1 MNKQSLYMKNY
12 TISLIALLSAV
23 LTLASA
29 KAQQEPG
36 KNLQVVPAMAE
47 GLSVHNLFQS
57 NMVLQREKPIT
68 IWGWALAGEEVSV
81 SFAGKTQTT
90 KAGADRSW
98 KVIFPAMPATASTAE
113 PLQMTI
119 KGKAATLTLD
129 NILMGDV
136 WVMGGQS
143 NMQEPIRNLENG
155 HMEIASANYPK
166 IRLLT
171 VPNLVDNQEKKNFPR
186 RQKDKQPDGDWDICS
201 PQTVPDFSGIGYIF
215 ARRIHM
221 ASQVPIGVID
231 ASFWGTPVEGWMP
244 LSVVKSI
251 DSDTVRALVA
261 DWDKQVAAW
270 DPKKQLENQIKQ
282 HEQKMAELKKQGKPS
297 NEPPPSKPVGAPID
311 NQNYPGNCY
320 ASMIFPIAG
329 LAVKGAVWHQGYN
342 NARPDAETFYYQVF
356 PKMIASWR
364 AAFNDANMP
373 FGIISLCTDTPPQTL
388 DNYLECMMD
397 FGIYVRE
404 AHYKTFLDFYKAGE
418 KNIGYADSY
427 DHRRAWWH
435 PEMKIP
441 AGERIARWAMATQYG
456 VSSVSWKPPMTT
468 TMESKDNT
476 LILNFDSDMA
486 SVNNEAIVGFS
497 IAGKDGK
504 FQPAKA
510 EYLVT
515 GKDSNGQPQHNSKAL
530 VLSHPL
536 VPNPIHFRF
545 AWGRNP
551 MGNLRQGVYQSGDVP
566 LAAQRSDNWT
576 VADMYENYTGKKSA
590 VPGLVNG
597 GEVEALKKAL
607 KAADLERRIF
617 EAQALLDSQKK

>member
-1 MNKQSLYMKNY
+1 MKNY

-23 LTLASA
+23 LTLSSA
-29 KAQQEPG
+29 TAQQEPAN
-36 KNLQVVPAMAE
+36 NLTVVPAIAE

-68 IWGWALAGEEVSV
+68 IWGWALAGEEVTV
-81 SFAGKTQTT
+81 SFAGKTQTA

-98 KVIFPAMPATASTAE
+98 KVIFPAMPASVE
-113 PLQMTI
+113 PMQMTI

-129 NILMGDV
+129 NILVGDV

-143 NMQEPIRNLENG
+143 NMQEPLMNLENG
-155 HMEIASANYPK
+155 HMEIASANFPK

-171 VPNLVDNQEKKNFPR
+171 VPSLVDNQEKKNFPR
-186 RQKDKQPDGDWDICS
+186 RQKEKQPDGDWDICS
-201 PQTVPDFSGIGYIF
+201 PQTVPEFSGIGYIF

-221 ASQVPIGVID
+221 TSQIPIGVID
-231 ASFWGTPVEGWMP
+231 ASFWGTPVEGWLP
-244 LSVVKSI
+244 LTVVRSM
-251 DSDTVRALVA
+251 DSDVVRALMA
-261 DWDKQVAAW
+261 DWDSQVAAW
-270 DPKKQLENQIKQ
+270 DPKKELENQIKQ
-282 HEQKMAELKKQGKPS
+282 HAQKMEELKKQGQPS
-297 NEPPPSKPVGAPID
+297 TEPPPSKPAGAPVD

-320 ASMIFPIAG
+320 ASMISPIAG

-356 PKMIASWR
+356 PRMIASWR

-388 DNYLECMMD
+388 DNYLECTMD

-404 AHYKTFLDFYKAGE
+404 AHYKTFLDFYKAGD
-418 KNIGYADSY
+418 KNIGYASSY

-441 AGERIARWAMATQYG
+441 AAERIARWAMTTQYG
-456 VSSVSWKPPMTT
+456 ATSVSWKPPMVTKV
-468 TMESKDNT
+468 EPKDNA
-476 LILNFDSDMA
+476 LLLSFDSDVA
-486 SVNNEAIVGFS
+486 SVNNEEIAGFS

-510 EYLVT
+510 EYQVI
-515 GKDSNGQPQHNSKAL
+515 GKDKNGQPQITWKAL

-536 VPNPIHFRF
+536 VPNPIHYRF

-551 MGNLRQGVYQSGDVP
+551 MGNLRMVYIKDIP
-566 LAAQRSDNWT
+566 FATQRSDTWT

-590 VPGLVNG
+590 VSGQVHG

-607 KAADLERRIF
+607 KAADLERRLF
-617 EAQALLDSQKK
+617 EARALLDAQKEPK

>member
-1 MNKQSLYMKNY
+1 MKEI
-12 TISLIALLSAV
+12 TVSLITVLFAV
-23 LTLASA
+23 LTLSPAM
-29 KAQQEPG
+29 AQQEPG
-36 KNLQVVPAMAE
+36 KDLTAVPATAE
-47 GLSVHNLFQS
+47 GLSLHNLFQS

-68 IWGWALAGEEVSV
+68 IWGWALANEDVTV
-81 SFAGKTQTT
+81 SFGGQTQTA

-98 KVIFPAMPATASTAE
+98 KVILPAMPATAE

-119 KGKAATLTLD
+119 KGKNATITFD

-136 WVMGGQS
+136 WLMGGQS
-143 NMQEPIRNLENG
+143 NMQEPLRNLEG
-155 HMEIASANYPK
+155 GDVEIASANFPK

-171 VPNLVDNQEKKNFPR
+171 VPAIIDNKEKKNFPR

-201 PQTVPDFSGIGYIF
+201 PQTVPEFSGIGYIF

-221 ASQVPIGVID
+221 ASQIPIGVID
-231 ASFWGTPVEGWMP
+231 ASYWGTPVESWTP
-244 LSVVKSI
+244 LSVVKSM
-251 DSDTVRALVA
+251 DSDVVRVLIS
-261 DWDKQVAAW
+261 DWDKKVAAW
-270 DPKKQLENQIKQ
+270 DPKKELENQIKQ
-282 HEQKMAELKKQGKPS
+282 HQQRMEDLKKQGKTS
-297 NEPPPSKPVGAPID
+297 NEPPPSKPAGATID

-320 ASMIFPIAG
+320 ASMISPIAG

-342 NARPDAETFYYQVF
+342 NARPDAETFYYHVF

-364 AAFNDANMP
+364 AAFNDVNMP
-373 FGIISLCTDTPPQTL
+373 FGIISLCTDTTPQTL

-404 AHYKTFLDFYKAGE
+404 AHYKTFLDYYKAGD
-418 KNIGYADSY
+418 KNIGYSSSY

-441 AGERIARWAMATQYG
+441 AAERIARWAMVTQYG
-456 VSSVSWKPPMTT
+456 VNSVNWKPPMTT

-476 LILNFDSDMA
+476 LILNFDSDVA
-486 SVNNEAIVGFS
+486 SVNSEAIAGFS

-515 GKDSNGQPQHNSKAL
+515 GKDNNGKPQQNWKAL

-536 VPNPIHFRF
+536 VPNPIHYRF

-551 MGNLRQGVYQSGDVP
+551 MGNLRMVYIKDIP
-566 LAAQRSDNWT
+566 LGTQRSDNWT

-597 GEVEALKKAL
+597 GEVEELRKAL

-617 EAQALLDSQKK
+617 EARALLEAQKK

>member
-1 MNKQSLYMKNY
+1 MKNY
-12 TISLIALLSAV
+12 TISLIVLLSAV
-23 LTLASA
+23 LALSSA
-29 KAQQEPG
+29 TAQQEPG
-36 KNLQVVPAMAE
+36 KDITAVPAIAE
-47 GLSVHNLFQS
+47 GLSLHNLFQS

-68 IWGWALAGEEVSV
+68 IWGWAVAGEDVTV

-98 KVIFPAMPATASTAE
+98 KVIFPAMPATAE

-119 KGKAATLTLD
+119 KGKAATLTLG
-129 NILMGDV
+129 NILVGDV

-143 NMQEPIRNLENG
+143 NMQEPLRNLEG
-155 HMEIASANYPK
+155 GDVEIASANFPK

-171 VPNLVDNQEKKNFPR
+171 VPSIIDNQEKKNIPR
-186 RQKDKQPDGDWDICS
+186 RQKDKQLDGDWDICS
-201 PQTVPDFSGIGYIF
+201 PQTVPEFSGIGYAF

-221 ASQVPIGVID
+221 GSQIPIGVID
-231 ASFWGTPVEGWMP
+231 ASYWGTPVESWTP
-244 LSVVKSI
+244 LSVVKSM
-251 DSDTVRALVA
+251 DSDVVRAVIS

-270 DPKKQLENQIKQ
+270 DPKKELENQIKL
-282 HEQKMAELKKQGKPS
+282 HEQKMEELKEQGNTPT
-297 NEPPPSKPVGAPID
+297 EPPPSKPVGAPID

-320 ASMIFPIAG
+320 ASMIAPIAG

-342 NARPDAETFYYQVF
+342 NARPDAETFYYEVF

-373 FGIISLCTDTPPQTL
+373 FGIISLCTDSPPQTL

-397 FGIYVRE
+397 YGIYVRE
-404 AHYKTFLDFYKAGE
+404 AHYKTFLELYKAGD
-418 KNIGYADSY
+418 KNIGYASSY

-435 PEMKIP
+435 PELKIP
-441 AGERIARWAMATQYG
+441 AAERIARWAMATQYG
-456 VSSVSWKPPMTT
+456 FNSVNWKPPMMTK
-468 TMESKDNT
+468 MESKDDT

-486 SVNNEAIVGFS
+486 SVNSEAIAGFS

-504 FQPAKA
+504 FQPARA
-510 EYLVT
+510 EYLVI
-515 GKDSNGQPQHNSKAL
+515 GKDKSGQPQITWKAL

-536 VPNPIHFRF
+536 VPNPIHYRF

-551 MGNLRQGVYQSGDVP
+551 MGNLRMVFIKDLP
-566 LAAQRSDNWT
+566 FATQRSDNWT

-590 VPGLVNG
+590 VPGQVHG
-597 GEVEALKKAL
+597 GEAEELKQEL
-607 KAADLERRIF
+607 KAADLERRIYEAKALL
-617 EAQALLDSQKK
+617 EAQKQ

>member
-1 MNKQSLYMKNY
+1 MKNY
-12 TISLIALLSAV
+12 KISLIASLSAL
-23 LTLASA
+23 LTLSSA
-29 KAQQEPG
+29 TAQQEPA
-36 KNLQVVPAMAE
+36 NHLTVLPAIAE

-68 IWGWALAGEEVSV
+68 IWGWALAGEDVTV
-81 SFAGKTQTT
+81 SFAGQTQTT
-90 KAGADRSW
+90 MAGTDRSW
-98 KVIFPAMPATASTAE
+98 KVIFPAMPASGE
-113 PLQMTI
+113 PMQMKI

-129 NILMGDV
+129 NILVGDV

-143 NMQEPIRNLENG
+143 NMQEPLMNLEG
-155 HMEIASANYPK
+155 GDVEIASANFPK

-171 VPNLVDNQEKKNFPR
+171 VPSLVDNQEKKNFPR
-186 RQKDKQPDGDWDICS
+186 RQKDKQPDGEWDICS
-201 PQTVPDFSGIGYIF
+201 PQSVPEFSGIGYVF

-221 ASQVPIGVID
+221 ASQIPIGVID
-231 ASFWGTPVEGWMP
+231 ASFWGTPVEGWLP
-244 LSVVKSI
+244 LSVVRSM
-251 DSDTVRALVA
+251 DGEVVRALVS
-261 DWDKQVAAW
+261 DWDRQVAAW
-270 DPKKQLENQIKQ
+270 DSKKELENQIKQ
-282 HEQKMAELKKQGKPS
+282 HEQNMEELKKQGQAS
-297 NEPPPSKPVGAPID
+297 NEPPPSKPAGAPID

-320 ASMIFPIAG
+320 ASMIAPIAG

-342 NARPDAETFYYQVF
+342 NARPDAETFYHQVF

-364 AAFNDANMP
+364 AAFHDANMP
-373 FGIISLCTDTPPQTL
+373 FGIISLCTDTAPQTL

-404 AHYKTFLDFYKAGE
+404 AHYKTFLDFYKAGD
-418 KNIGYADSY
+418 KNIGYASSY

-435 PEMKIP
+435 PELKIP
-441 AGERIARWAMATQYG
+441 AAERIARWAMATQYG
-456 VSSVSWKPPMTT
+456 FNVNWKPPMITKV
-468 TMESKDNT
+468 EPKDNT
-476 LILNFDSDMA
+476 LILSFDSDMA
-486 SVNNEAIVGFS
+486 SVNSEAIVGFS

-515 GKDSNGQPQHNSKAL
+515 GKDENGQPQITWKAL

-536 VPNPIHFRF
+536 VPNPIHYRF

-551 MGNLRQGVYQSGDVP
+551 MGNLRMVHIKDIP
-566 LAAQRSDNWT
+566 FATQRSDNWT

-590 VPGLVNG
+590 VPGQVHG
-597 GEVEALKKAL
+597 GETEELKKAL

-617 EAQALLDSQKK
+617 EAQALLDAQKK

>member
-1 MNKQSLYMKNY
+1 MKKF
-12 TISLIALLSAV
+12 TISLIASLSAL
-23 LTLASA
+23 LTLSSA
-29 KAQQEPG
+29 TAQQDPA
-36 KNLQVVPAMAE
+36 NHLTVVPAVAE

-68 IWGWALAGEEVSV
+68 IWGWALENEEVTV
-81 SFAGKTQTT
+81 SFGGQTRTT

-98 KVIFPAMPATASTAE
+98 KVIFPAMPASGE
-113 PLQMTI
+113 PMQMTI

-129 NILMGDV
+129 NILVGDV

-143 NMQEPIRNLENG
+143 NMQEPLMNLEG
-155 HMEIASANYPK
+155 GDVEIASANFPK

-171 VPNLVDNQEKKNFPR
+171 VPSLVDNQEKKNFPR

-221 ASQVPIGVID
+221 ASQIPIGVID

-244 LSVVKSI
+244 LSVVKLI

-261 DWDKQVAAW
+261 DWDRQVAAW
-270 DPKKQLENQIKQ
+270 DPKQELENQIKL
-282 HEQKMAELKKQGKPS
+282 HEQKMAELKKQGNPS

-320 ASMIFPIAG
+320 ASMIAPIAG

-342 NARPDAETFYYQVF
+342 NARPDAETFYHQVF

-364 AAFNDANMP
+364 AAFHDANMP
-373 FGIISLCTDTPPQTL
+373 FGIISLCTDTAPQTF

-404 AHYKTFLDFYKAGE
+404 AHYKTFLDFYKVGD
-418 KNIGYADSY
+418 KNIGYASSY

-435 PEMKIP
+435 PELKIP
-441 AGERIARWAMATQYG
+441 SAERIARWAMATQYG
-456 VSSVSWKPPMTT
+456 FNVNWKPPMVTKV
-468 TMESKDNT
+468 EPKDNT
-476 LILNFDSDMA
+476 LILSFDSDMA
-486 SVNNEAIVGFS
+486 SVNSEAIAGFS

-515 GKDSNGQPQHNSKAL
+515 GKDNNGQPQHNWKAL

-536 VPNPIHFRF
+536 VPNPIHYRF

-551 MGNLRQGVYQSGDVP
+551 MGNLRMVFIKDIP
-566 LAAQRSDNWT
+566 FATQRSDTWT

-590 VPGLVNG
+590 VPGQVHG
-597 GEVEALKKAL
+597 GEVEELKKAL
-607 KAADLERRIF
+607 KKADLERRIF
-617 EAQALLDSQKK
+617 EARALLEARK

>member
-1 MNKQSLYMKNY
+1 MKNF
-12 TISLIALLSAV
+12 TISLIVLLSAV
-23 LTLASA
+23 LALSSA
-29 KAQQEPG
+29 TAQQEPG
-36 KNLQVVPAMAE
+36 KDITAVPAIAE
-47 GLSVHNLFQS
+47 GLSLHNLFQS

-68 IWGWALAGEEVSV
+68 IWGWAVAGEDVTV

-98 KVIFPAMPATASTAE
+98 KVIFPAMPATAE

-119 KGKAATLTLD
+119 KGEAATLTLG
-129 NILMGDV
+129 NILVGDV

-143 NMQEPIRNLENG
+143 NMQEPLRNLEG
-155 HMEIASANYPK
+155 GDVEIASANFPK

-171 VPNLVDNQEKKNFPR
+171 VPSIIDNQEKKNFPR
-186 RQKDKQPDGDWDICS
+186 RQKDKQRDGDWDICS
-201 PQTVPDFSGIGYIF
+201 PQTVPEFSGIGYAF

-221 ASQVPIGVID
+221 ASQIPIGVID
-231 ASFWGTPVEGWMP
+231 ASYWGTPVESWTP
-244 LSVVKSI
+244 LSVVKSM
-251 DSDTVRALVA
+251 DSDVVRAVIS

-270 DPKKQLENQIKQ
+270 DPKKELENQIKLN
-282 HEQKMAELKKQGKPS
+282 EQKMEELKEQGNTPT
-297 NEPPPSKPVGAPID
+297 EPPPSKPVGAPID

-320 ASMIFPIAG
+320 ASMIAPIAG

-342 NARPDAETFYYQVF
+342 NARPDAETFYYEVF

-373 FGIISLCTDTPPQTL
+373 FGIISLCTDSPPQTL

-397 FGIYVRE
+397 YGIYVRE
-404 AHYKTFLDFYKAGE
+404 AHYKTFLELYKAGD
-418 KNIGYADSY
+418 KNIGYASSY

-435 PEMKIP
+435 PELKIP
-441 AGERIARWAMATQYG
+441 AAERIARWAMATQYG
-456 VSSVSWKPPMTT
+456 FNSVNWKPPMMTK
-468 TMESKDNT
+468 MESKDDT

-486 SVNNEAIVGFS
+486 SVNSEVIAGFS

-504 FQPAKA
+504 FQPARA
-510 EYLVT
+510 EYLVI
-515 GKDSNGQPQHNSKAL
+515 GKDKSGQPQITWKAL

-536 VPNPIHFRF
+536 VPNPIHYRF

-551 MGNLRQGVYQSGDVP
+551 MGNLRMVFIKDLP
-566 LAAQRSDNWT
+566 FATQRSDNWT

-590 VPGLVNG
+590 VPGQVHG
-597 GEVEALKKAL
+597 GEAEELKQEL
-607 KAADLERRIF
+607 KAADLERRIYEAKALL
-617 EAQALLDSQKK
+617 EAQKQ

>member
-1 MNKQSLYMKNY
+1 MKNY

-23 LTLASA
+23 LTLSSA
-29 KAQQEPG
+29 TAQQEPG
-36 KNLQVVPAMAE
+36 NNLTVIPVIAE
-47 GLSVHNLFQS
+47 GLSLHNLFQS

-68 IWGWALAGEEVSV
+68 IWGWALAGEEVTV
-81 SFAGKTQTT
+81 SFGCQTQTT

-98 KVIFPAMPATASTAE
+98 KVIFPAMPATAE

-119 KGKAATLTLD
+119 KGKVATLTLD

-143 NMQEPIRNLENG
+143 NMQEPIRNLDG
-155 HMEIASANYPK
+155 GPAEIVSANYPK

-171 VPNLVDNQEKKNFPR
+171 VPSIVDNQEKKNFPR

-201 PQTVPDFSGIGYIF
+201 PQTVPEFSGIGYIF

-221 ASQVPIGVID
+221 TSQIPIGVID
-231 ASFWGTPVEGWMP
+231 ASYWGTPVEAWMP
-244 LSVVKSI
+244 LSVVKSM
-251 DSDTVRALVA
+251 DSDIVRSLIS
-261 DWDKQVAAW
+261 DWDKKVAAW
-270 DPKKQLENQIKQ
+270 DPKKELENQIKKY
-282 HEQKMAELKKQGKPS
+282 EQRMVEKPS

-320 ASMIFPIAG
+320 ASMISPIAG

-342 NARPDAETFYYQVF
+342 NSRPDAETFYYQVF

-364 AAFNDANMP
+364 AAFNDATMP
-373 FGIISLCTDTPPQTL
+373 FGIISLCTDGAAQTS
-388 DNYLECMMD
+388 DNYLESMMD

-404 AHYKTFLDFYKAGE
+404 AHYKTFLDFYKAGD
-418 KNIGYADSY
+418 KNIGYASSY
-427 DHRRAWWH
+427 DHRAAWWH
-435 PEMKIP
+435 PELKIP
-441 AGERIARWAMATQYG
+441 AAERIARWAMVTQYG
-456 VSSVSWKPPMTT
+456 VNSVSWKPPMVTKV
-468 TMESKDNT
+468 EPKDNT
-476 LILNFDSDMA
+476 LILSFDSDMA
-486 SVNNEAIVGFS
+486 SVNNEAMAGFS

-515 GKDSNGQPQHNSKAL
+515 GKDKNGQPQITWKAL

-536 VPNPIHFRF
+536 VPNPIHYRF

-551 MGNLRQGVYQSGDVP
+551 KANARMVYIKDIP
-566 LAAQRSDNWT
+566 LGTQRSDTWT

-590 VPGLVNG
+590 VPGVVNG

-617 EAQALLDSQKK
+617 EAQAFLDSQK

>member
-1 MNKQSLYMKNY
+1 MKKQRLYIKNY
-12 TISLIALLSAV
+12 TITLMALLSAV
-23 LTLASA
+23 LTLSSA

-36 KNLQVVPAMAE
+36 KNLPVIPASAE

-81 SFAGKTQTT
+81 SFGGKTQTT

-98 KVIFPAMPATASTAE
+98 KVIFPAMPATAE

-129 NILMGDV
+129 KILMGDV

-143 NMQEPIRNLENG
+143 NMQDPIRNLDG
-155 HMEIASANYPK
+155 GPAEIVSANYSK

-221 ASQVPIGVID
+221 ASQIPIGVID

-244 LSVVKSI
+244 LSVVKSM
-251 DSDTVRALVA
+251 DSDIVRALMA

-270 DPKKQLENQIKQ
+270 DPKKELENQIKL
-282 HEQKMAELKKQGKPS
+282 HEKKIEELKKQGKPS

-320 ASMIFPIAG
+320 ASMISPIAG

-342 NARPDAETFYYQVF
+342 NSRPDAETFYYQVF

-364 AAFNDANMP
+364 AAFNDATMP
-373 FGIISLCTDTPPQTL
+373 FGIISLCTDGAAQTS
-388 DNYLECMMD
+388 DNYLESMMD

-404 AHYKTFLDFYKAGE
+404 AHYKTFLDFYKAGD
-418 KNIGYADSY
+418 KNIGYASSY

-441 AGERIARWAMATQYG
+441 AAERIARWAMVTQYG
-456 VSSVSWKPPMTT
+456 VNSVSWKPPMVTKV
-468 TMESKDNT
+468 EPKDNT
-476 LILNFDSDMA
+476 LILKFDSDMA
-486 SVNNEAIVGFS
+486 SVNNEAMAGFS

-504 FQPAKA
+504 FQPAKV
-510 EYLVT
+510 EYLVI
-515 GKDSNGQPQHNSKAL
+515 GKDNNGQPKITWKAL

-536 VPNPIHFRF
+536 VPNPIHYRF

-551 MGNLRQGVYQSGDVP
+551 KANARMVYIKDIP
-566 LAAQRSDNWT
+566 LGTQRSDTWT
-576 VADMYENYTGKKSA
+576 VADMYENYMGKKSA
-590 VPGLVNG
+590 VPGVVNG

-617 EAQALLDSQKK
+617 EAQAFLDAQK

>member
-1 MNKQSLYMKNY
+1 MNNY
-12 TISLIALLSAV
+12 TIALIALLSTV
-23 LTLASA
+23 LTFSEAT
-29 KAQQEPG
+29 AQQETG
-36 KNLQVVPAMAE
+36 KGIPAGPAIAE
-47 GLSVHNLFQS
+47 GLSLHNLFQS

-68 IWGWALAGEEVSV
+68 IWGWAEPGEEVTV
-81 SFAGKTQTT
+81 SFGGQTQIAE
-90 KAGADRSW
+90 AGADRSW
-98 KVIFPAMPATASTAE
+98 KVIFPAMPATAATAQ

-119 KGKAATLTLD
+119 KSKAATLTLD

-143 NMQEPIRNLENG
+143 NMQEPLRNLDG
-155 HMEIASANYPK
+155 GPAEIVSANYPK

-171 VPNLVDNQEKKNFPR
+171 VPSIVDNQEKKNFPR

-244 LSVVKSI
+244 LSVVKSM
-251 DSDTVRALVA
+251 DSDVVRALVA
-261 DWDKQVAAW
+261 DWDKKVAAW
-270 DPKKQLENQIKQ
+270 DPKKELENQIKQ
-282 HEQKMAELKKQGKPS
+282 HEQKMEELKKQGNPS

-320 ASMIFPIAG
+320 ASMISPIAG

-364 AAFNDANMP
+364 AAFNDAAMP
-373 FGIISLCTDTPPQTL
+373 FGIISLCTDNPPQNL

-404 AHYKTFLDFYKAGE
+404 AQYKTFLDFYKAGD
-418 KNIGYADSY
+418 KNIGYASSY
-427 DHRRAWWH
+427 DHRAAWWH
-435 PEMKIP
+435 PELKIP
-441 AGERIARWAMATQYG
+441 SAERIARWAMVTQYG
-456 VSSVSWKPPMTT
+456 VSSVSWKPPVVTKV
-468 TMESKDNT
+468 EPKDNT
-476 LILNFDSDMA
+476 LILSFDSDMA
-486 SVNNEAIVGFS
+486 SVNNEAMAGFS

-504 FQPAKA
+504 FQPARA

-515 GKDSNGQPQHNSKAL
+515 GKDKNGQPQITWKAL

-536 VPNPIHFRF
+536 VPNPIHYRF

-551 MGNLRQGVYQSGDVP
+551 KANARMVFIKDIP
-566 LAAQRSDNWT
+566 LATQRSDTWT

-597 GEVEALKKAL
+597 GEVEELKKAL

-617 EAQALLDSQKK
+617 EARALLEAQNK

>member
-1 MNKQSLYMKNY
+1 MKNY
-12 TISLIALLSAV
+12 TISLLALLSAV
-23 LTLASA
+23 LTLSSA

-36 KNLQVVPAMAE
+36 NNLTVIPVIAE
-47 GLSVHNLFQS
+47 GLSLHNLFQS

-81 SFAGKTQTT
+81 SFAGQTQTT
-90 KAGADRSW
+90 KAGSDRSW
-98 KVIFPAMPATASTAE
+98 KVIFPAMPATAETAE

-119 KGKAATLTLD
+119 KGRVATLTLD

-143 NMQEPIRNLENG
+143 NMQEPIRNLDG
-155 HMEIASANYPK
+155 GPAEIVSANYPK

-171 VPNLVDNQEKKNFPR
+171 VPSIVDNQEKKNFPR

-244 LSVVKSI
+244 LSVVKSM
-251 DSDTVRALVA
+251 DSDVVRALVA
-261 DWDKQVAAW
+261 DWDKKVAAW
-270 DPKKQLENQIKQ
+270 DPKKELENQIKKY
-282 HEQKMAELKKQGKPS
+282 EQRMVEKPS

-320 ASMIFPIAG
+320 ASMISPIAG

-342 NARPDAETFYYQVF
+342 NSRPDAEPFYYQVF

-364 AAFNDANMP
+364 AAFNDATMP
-373 FGIISLCTDTPPQTL
+373 FGIISLCTDGAAQTS
-388 DNYLECMMD
+388 DNYLESMMD

-404 AHYKTFLDFYKAGE
+404 AHYKTFLDFYKAGD
-418 KNIGYADSY
+418 KNIGYASSY
-427 DHRRAWWH
+427 DHRAAWWH
-435 PEMKIP
+435 PELKIP
-441 AGERIARWAMATQYG
+441 AAERIARWAMVTQYG
-456 VSSVSWKPPMTT
+456 VNSVSWKPPMVTKV
-468 TMESKDNT
+468 EPKDNT
-476 LILNFDSDMA
+476 LILSFDSDMA
-486 SVNNEAIVGFS
+486 SVNNEAMAGFS

-515 GKDSNGQPQHNSKAL
+515 GKDKNGQPQITWKAL

-536 VPNPIHFRF
+536 VPNPIHYRF

-551 MGNLRQGVYQSGDVP
+551 KANARMVYIKDIP
-566 LAAQRSDNWT
+566 LGTQRSDTWT

-590 VPGLVNG
+590 VPGVVNG

-617 EAQALLDSQKK
+617 EAQAFLDSQK

>member
-1 MNKQSLYMKNY
+1 MMTSTL
-12 TISLIALLSAV
+12 SLIALLSAA
-23 LTLASA
+23 LAFSEA
-29 KAQQEPG
+29 TAHQEPG
-36 KNLQVVPAMAE
+36 KDIPAVPAITQ
-47 GLSVHNLFQS
+47 GLSLLNLFQS

-68 IWGWALAGEEVSV
+68 IWGWAEPGEDVSV
-81 SFAGKTQTT
+81 LFGGQTQTA

-98 KVIFPAMPATASTAE
+98 KVIFPAMPATAD
-113 PLQMTI
+113 PMQMTI
-119 KGKAATLTLD
+119 KGTNATLAFD

-143 NMQEPIRNLENG
+143 NMQEPLRNLENG
-155 HMEIASANYPK
+155 AMEIASANFPK

-171 VPNLVDNQEKKNFPR
+171 VPTLLDNKEKKNFPR
-186 RQKDKQPDGDWDICS
+186 RQKDKQPDGEWDICS
-201 PQTVPDFSGIGYIF
+201 PQTVPEFSGIGYVF

-221 ASQVPIGVID
+221 ASQIPIGVID
-231 ASFWGTPVEGWMP
+231 ASHWGTLVEGWTP
-244 LSVVKSI
+244 LSVVKSM
-251 DSDTVRALVA
+251 DSDVVRALLS
-261 DWDKQVAAW
+261 DWDKKVAAW
-270 DPKKQLENQIKQ
+270 DPKKELENQIKQ

-320 ASMIFPIAG
+320 ASMISPIAG

-364 AAFNDANMP
+364 AAFNDAAMP
-373 FGIISLCTDTPPQTL
+373 FGIISLCTDNPPQNL

-404 AHYKTFLDFYKAGE
+404 AQYKTFLDFYKAGD
-418 KNIGYADSY
+418 KNIGYASSY

-456 VSSVSWKPPMTT
+456 VNSVSWKPPMTT
-468 TMESKDNT
+468 KVEPKDNT
-476 LILNFDSDMA
+476 LILNFDSDVA
-486 SVNNEAIVGFS
+486 SLNSEAIAGFS

-504 FQPAKA
+504 FQPAQA

-515 GKDSNGQPQHNSKAL
+515 GKDNNGKPQHNWKAL

-536 VPNPIHFRF
+536 VPNPIHYRF

-551 MGNLRQGVYQSGDVP
+551 VGNLRMVYIKDIP
-566 LAAQRSDNWT
+566 LEAQRSDTWK

-597 GEVEALKKAL
+597 GEAEELKKAL

-617 EAQALLDSQKK
+617 EAQAFLDSQKK

>member
-47 GLSVHNLFQS
+47 GLSLHNLFQS

-68 IWGWALAGEEVSV
+68 IWGWAAAGEEVSV
-81 SFAGKTQTT
+81 SFGGQAQTT

-119 KGKAATLTLD
+119 KGKTATLTLD

-171 VPNLVDNQEKKNFPR
+171 VSAIIDNQEKKNFPR

-215 ARRIHM
+215 SRRIHM

-261 DWDKQVAAW
+261 DWDQKVAAW

-297 NEPPPSKPVGAPID
+297 NEPSPSKPVGAPID

-320 ASMIFPIAG
+320 ASMISPIAG

-373 FGIISLCTDTPPQTL
+373 FGIISLCTDNPPQNL
-388 DNYLECMMD
+388 NNYLECMMD

-456 VSSVSWKPPMTT
+456 VNSVSWKPPMTT

-486 SVNNEAIVGFS
+486 SLNSEAIVGFS

-607 KAADLERRIF
+607 KAADLDRRIF
-617 EAQALLDSQKK
+617 EAQALLEAQK

>member
-1 MNKQSLYMKNY
+1 MKNY
-12 TISLIALLSAV
+12 TISLIASLSAL
-23 LTLASA
+23 LTLSSA
-29 KAQQEPG
+29 TAQQEPA
-36 KNLQVVPAMAE
+36 NHLTVAPAIAE
-47 GLSVHNLFQS
+47 GLSVHSLFQS

-68 IWGWALAGEEVSV
+68 IWGWALASEEVTV
-81 SFAGKTQTT
+81 SFAGKIQTT
-90 KAGADRSW
+90 KAGTDRSW
-98 KVIFPAMPATASTAE
+98 KVVFPAMPASGE
-113 PLQMTI
+113 PMQMKI

-129 NILMGDV
+129 NILVGDV

-143 NMQEPIRNLENG
+143 NMQEPLMSLEG
-155 HMEIASANYPK
+155 GDVEIASANFPK

-171 VPNLVDNQEKKNFPR
+171 VPSLVDNQEKKNFPR
-186 RQKDKQPDGDWDICS
+186 CQKNKQPDGEWDICS
-201 PQTVPDFSGIGYIF
+201 PQTVPEFSGIGYVF

-221 ASQVPIGVID
+221 ASQIPIGVID
-231 ASFWGTPVEGWMP
+231 ASFWGTPVEGWLP
-244 LSVVKSI
+244 LSVVRSM
-251 DSDTVRALVA
+251 DSEVVRALVS

-270 DPKKQLENQIKQ
+270 DPKKELENQIKQ
-282 HEQKMAELKKQGKPS
+282 HEQNMEELKKQGQAS
-297 NEPPPSKPVGAPID
+297 NESPPSKPAGAPID

-320 ASMIFPIAG
+320 ASMIAPIAG

-342 NARPDAETFYYQVF
+342 NARPDAETFYHQVF

-364 AAFNDANMP
+364 AAFHDANMP
-373 FGIISLCTDTPPQTL
+373 FGIISLCTDTAPQTL

-404 AHYKTFLDFYKAGE
+404 AHYKTFLDFYKAGD
-418 KNIGYADSY
+418 KNIGYASSY

-435 PEMKIP
+435 PELKIP
-441 AGERIARWAMATQYG
+441 AAERIARWAMATQYG
-456 VSSVSWKPPMTT
+456 FNVNWKPPMITKV
-468 TMESKDNT
+468 EPKDNT
-476 LILNFDSDMA
+476 LILSFDSDMA
-486 SVNNEAIVGFS
+486 SVNSEAMAGFS

-515 GKDSNGQPQHNSKAL
+515 GKDENGQPQITWKAL

-536 VPNPIHFRF
+536 VPNPIHYRF

-551 MGNLRQGVYQSGDVP
+551 MGNLRMVHIKDIP
-566 LAAQRSDNWT
+566 FATQRSDNWT

-590 VPGLVNG
+590 VPGQVHG
-597 GEVEALKKAL
+597 GETEELKKAL

-617 EAQALLDSQKK
+617 EAQALLDAQKK

>member
-1 MNKQSLYMKNY
+1 MKNY

-23 LTLASA
+23 LTLSSA
-29 KAQQEPG
+29 TAQQEPG
-36 KNLQVVPAMAE
+36 NNLTVIPVIAE

-68 IWGWALAGEEVSV
+68 IWGWAVANEEVTV
-81 SFAGKTQTT
+81 SFGGQTQTT

-98 KVIFPAMPATASTAE
+98 KVVFPAMPATAQ

-143 NMQEPIRNLENG
+143 NMQEPIRNLDG
-155 HMEIASANYPK
+155 GPAEIVSANYPK

-171 VPNLVDNQEKKNFPR
+171 VPSIVDNQEKKNFPR

-244 LSVVKSI
+244 LSVVKSM
-251 DSDTVRALVA
+251 DSDVVRALVA
-261 DWDKQVAAW
+261 DWDKKVAAW
-270 DPKKQLENQIKQ
+270 DPKKELENQIKKY
-282 HEQKMAELKKQGKPS
+282 EQRMVEKPS

-320 ASMIFPIAG
+320 ASMISPIAG

-342 NARPDAETFYYQVF
+342 NSRPDAEPFYYQVF

-373 FGIISLCTDTPPQTL
+373 FGIISLCTDSPPQTL

-397 FGIYVRE
+397 YGIYVRE
-404 AHYKTFLDFYKAGE
+404 AHYKTFLDFYKAGD
-418 KNIGYADSY
+418 KNIGYACSY

-435 PEMKIP
+435 PELKIP
-441 AGERIARWAMATQYG
+441 AAERIARWAMATQYG
-456 VSSVSWKPPMTT
+456 FNSVNWKPPMMTN
-468 TMESKDNT
+468 MESKDNT

-486 SVNNEAIVGFS
+486 SVNSEAIAGFS

-510 EYLVT
+510 EYLVI
-515 GKDSNGQPQHNSKAL
+515 GKDKNGQPQITWKAL

-536 VPNPIHFRF
+536 VPNPIHYRF

-551 MGNLRQGVYQSGDVP
+551 MGNLRMVFIKDLP
-566 LAAQRSDNWT
+566 FATQRSDNWT

-590 VPGLVNG
+590 VPGEVHG
-597 GEVEALKKAL
+597 GEAEELKQEL
-607 KAADLERRIF
+607 KAADLERRIIEARALL
-617 EAQALLDSQKK
+617 EAQDR

>member
-1 MNKQSLYMKNY
+1 MKKFK
-12 TISLIALLSAV
+12 ISLIASLSAL
-23 LTLASA
+23 LTLSSA
-29 KAQQEPG
+29 MAQQEPAS
-36 KNLQVVPAMAE
+36 NLTVAPAIAE

-68 IWGWALAGEEVSV
+68 IWGWALASEEVTV
-81 SFAGKTQTT
+81 SFAGKIQTT
-90 KAGADRSW
+90 KAGTDRSW
-98 KVIFPAMPATASTAE
+98 KVVFPAMPASGE
-113 PLQMTI
+113 PMQMKI

-129 NILMGDV
+129 NILVGDV

-143 NMQEPIRNLENG
+143 NMQEPLMNLEG
-155 HMEIASANYPK
+155 GDVEIASANFPK

-171 VPNLVDNQEKKNFPR
+171 VPSLVDNQEKKNFPR
-186 RQKDKQPDGDWDICS
+186 RQKDKQPDGEWDICS
-201 PQTVPDFSGIGYIF
+201 PQSVPEFSGIGYVF

-221 ASQVPIGVID
+221 ASQIPIGVID
-231 ASFWGTPVEGWMP
+231 ASFWGTPVEGWLP
-244 LSVVKSI
+244 LSVVRSM
-251 DSDTVRALVA
+251 DSEVVRALVS
-261 DWDKQVAAW
+261 DWDRQVAAW
-270 DPKKQLENQIKQ
+270 DPKKELENQIKQ
-282 HEQKMAELKKQGKPS
+282 HEQNMEELKKQGQAS
-297 NEPPPSKPVGAPID
+297 NEPPPSKPAGAPID

-320 ASMIFPIAG
+320 ASMIEPIAG

-342 NARPDAETFYYQVF
+342 NARPDAETFYHQVF

-364 AAFNDANMP
+364 AAFHDANMP

-404 AHYKTFLDFYKAGE
+404 AHYKTFLDFYKAGD
-418 KNIGYADSY
+418 KNIGYASSY

-435 PEMKIP
+435 PELKIP
-441 AGERIARWAMATQYG
+441 AAERIARWAMATQYG
-456 VSSVSWKPPMTT
+456 FNVNWKPPMITKV
-468 TMESKDNT
+468 EPKDNT
-476 LILNFDSDMA
+476 LILSFDSDMA
-486 SVNNEAIVGFS
+486 SVNSEAIVGFS

-515 GKDSNGQPQHNSKAL
+515 GKDENGQPQITWKAL

-536 VPNPIHFRF
+536 VPNPIHYRF

-551 MGNLRQGVYQSGDVP
+551 MGNLRMVHIKDIP
-566 LAAQRSDNWT
+566 FATQRSDNWT

-590 VPGLVNG
+590 VPGQVHG
-597 GEVEALKKAL
+597 GETEELKQAL

-617 EAQALLDSQKK
+617 EAQALLDAQKK

>member
-1 MNKQSLYMKNY
+1 
-12 TISLIALLSAV
+12 
-23 LTLASA
+23 
-29 KAQQEPG
+29 
-36 KNLQVVPAMAE
+36 
-47 GLSVHNLFQS
+47 
-57 NMVLQREKPIT
+57 MVE
-68 IWGWALAGEEVSV
+68 
-81 SFAGKTQTT
+81 
-90 KAGADRSW
+90 
-98 KVIFPAMPATASTAE
+98 
-113 PLQMTI
+113 
-119 KGKAATLTLD
+119 
-129 NILMGDV
+129 
-136 WVMGGQS
+136 
-143 NMQEPIRNLENG
+143 
-155 HMEIASANYPK
+155 
-166 IRLLT
+166 
-171 VPNLVDNQEKKNFPR
+171 
-186 RQKDKQPDGDWDICS
+186 
-201 PQTVPDFSGIGYIF
+201 
-215 ARRIHM
+215 
-221 ASQVPIGVID
+221 
-231 ASFWGTPVEGWMP
+231 
-244 LSVVKSI
+244 
-251 DSDTVRALVA
+251 
-261 DWDKQVAAW
+261 
-270 DPKKQLENQIKQ
+270 
-282 HEQKMAELKKQGKPS
+282 KPS

-320 ASMIFPIAG
+320 ASMISPIAG

-356 PKMIASWR
+356 PKMIAAWR

-404 AHYKTFLDFYKAGE
+404 AHYKTFLDFYKAGD
-418 KNIGYADSY
+418 KNIGYASSY

-456 VSSVSWKPPMTT
+456 VNSVSWKPPMTT

-476 LILNFDSDMA
+476 LILNFDSDVA
-486 SVNNEAIVGFS
+486 SVNSEAIVGFS

-515 GKDSNGQPQHNSKAL
+515 GKDKNGQPQITWKAL

-545 AWGRNP
+545 GWGRNP
-551 MGNLRQGVYQSGDVP
+551 VGNLRMVYIKDVP

-617 EAQALLDSQKK
+617 EAQAFLDSQKK

>member
-1 MNKQSLYMKNY
+1 MKNY
-12 TISLIALLSAV
+12 TISLLALLSAV
-23 LTLASA
+23 LTLSSA
-29 KAQQEPG
+29 TAQQEPG
-36 KNLQVVPAMAE
+36 NNLTVIPVIAE
-47 GLSVHNLFQS
+47 GLSLHNLFQS

-68 IWGWALAGEEVSV
+68 IWGWAVANEEVTV
-81 SFAGKTQTT
+81 SFAGKIQTT
-90 KAGADRSW
+90 KAGSDRSW
-98 KVIFPAMPATASTAE
+98 KVIFPAMPATAETAE

-119 KGKAATLTLD
+119 KGRVATLTLD

-143 NMQEPIRNLENG
+143 NMQEPIRNLDG
-155 HMEIASANYPK
+155 GPAEIVSANYPK

-171 VPNLVDNQEKKNFPR
+171 VPSIVDNQEKKNFPR

-244 LSVVKSI
+244 LSVVKSM
-251 DSDTVRALVA
+251 DSDVVRALVA
-261 DWDKQVAAW
+261 DWDKKVAAW
-270 DPKKQLENQIKQ
+270 DPKKELENQIKKY
-282 HEQKMAELKKQGKPS
+282 EQRMVEKPS

-320 ASMIFPIAG
+320 ASMISPIAG

-342 NARPDAETFYYQVF
+342 NSRPDAEPFYYQVF

-364 AAFNDANMP
+364 AAFNDATMP
-373 FGIISLCTDTPPQTL
+373 FGIISLCTDGAAQTS
-388 DNYLECMMD
+388 DNYLESMMD

-404 AHYKTFLDFYKAGE
+404 AHYKTFLDFYKAGD
-418 KNIGYADSY
+418 KNIGYASSY
-427 DHRRAWWH
+427 DHRAAWWH
-435 PEMKIP
+435 PELKIP
-441 AGERIARWAMATQYG
+441 AAERIARWAMVTQYG
-456 VSSVSWKPPMTT
+456 VNSVSWKPPMVTKV
-468 TMESKDNT
+468 EPKDNT
-476 LILNFDSDMA
+476 LILSFDSDMA
-486 SVNNEAIVGFS
+486 SVNNEAMAGFS

-515 GKDSNGQPQHNSKAL
+515 GKDKNGQPQITWKAL

-536 VPNPIHFRF
+536 VPNPIHYRF

-551 MGNLRQGVYQSGDVP
+551 KANARMVYIKDIP
-566 LAAQRSDNWT
+566 LGTQRSDTWT

-590 VPGLVNG
+590 VPGVVNG

-617 EAQALLDSQKK
+617 EAQAFLDSQK

>member
-1 MNKQSLYMKNY
+1 MKKQRLYIKNY
-12 TISLIALLSAV
+12 TITLMALLSAV
-23 LTLASA
+23 LTLSSA

-36 KNLQVVPAMAE
+36 KNLPVIPASAE

-81 SFAGKTQTT
+81 SFGGKTQTT

-98 KVIFPAMPATASTAE
+98 KVIFPAMPATAE

-129 NILMGDV
+129 KILMGDV

-143 NMQEPIRNLENG
+143 NMQDPIRNLDG
-155 HMEIASANYPK
+155 GPAEIVSANYSK

-221 ASQVPIGVID
+221 ASQIPIGVID

-244 LSVVKSI
+244 LSVVKSM
-251 DSDTVRALVA
+251 DSDIVRALMA

-270 DPKKQLENQIKQ
+270 DPKKELENQIKL
-282 HEQKMAELKKQGKPS
+282 HEKKIEELKKQGKPS

-320 ASMIFPIAG
+320 ASMISPIAG

-342 NARPDAETFYYQVF
+342 NSRPDAETFYYQVF

-364 AAFNDANMP
+364 AAFNDATMP
-373 FGIISLCTDTPPQTL
+373 FGIISLCTDGAAQTS
-388 DNYLECMMD
+388 DNYLESMMD

-404 AHYKTFLDFYKAGE
+404 AHYKTFLDFYKAGD
-418 KNIGYADSY
+418 KNIGYASSY

-441 AGERIARWAMATQYG
+441 AAERIARWAMVTQYG
-456 VSSVSWKPPMTT
+456 VNSVSWKPPMVTKV
-468 TMESKDNT
+468 EPKDNT
-476 LILNFDSDMA
+476 LILNFDSDVA
-486 SVNNEAIVGFS
+486 SLNSEAIAGFS

-504 FQPAKA
+504 FQPAKT

-515 GKDSNGQPQHNSKAL
+515 GKDNNGKPQQNWRAL

-536 VPNPIHFRF
+536 VPNPIHYRF

-551 MGNLRQGVYQSGDVP
+551 MGNLRMVYIKDIP
-566 LAAQRSDNWT
+566 LEAQRSDNWT
-576 VADMYENYTGKKSA
+576 AADMYENYTGKKSA

-617 EAQALLDSQKK
+617 EAQAFLDAQK

>member
-1 MNKQSLYMKNY
+1 MKKF
-12 TISLIALLSAV
+12 TISLIASLSAL
-23 LTLASA
+23 LTLSSA
-29 KAQQEPG
+29 MAQQEPAS
-36 KNLQVVPAMAE
+36 NLTVAPAIAE

-81 SFAGKTQTT
+81 SFAGKIQTT
-90 KAGADRSW
+90 KAGTDRSW
-98 KVIFPAMPATASTAE
+98 KVIFPAMPASGE
-113 PLQMTI
+113 PMQMRI

-129 NILMGDV
+129 NILVGDV

-143 NMQEPIRNLENG
+143 NMQEPLMNLEG
-155 HMEIASANYPK
+155 GDVEIASANFPK

-171 VPNLVDNQEKKNFPR
+171 VPSLVDNQEKKNFPR
-186 RQKDKQPDGDWDICS
+186 RQKDKQPDGEWDICS
-201 PQTVPDFSGIGYIF
+201 PQTVPEFSGIGYVF

-221 ASQVPIGVID
+221 ASQIPIGVID
-231 ASFWGTPVEGWMP
+231 ASFWGTPVEGWLP
-244 LSVVKSI
+244 LSVVRSM
-251 DSDTVRALVA
+251 DSEVVRALVS
-261 DWDKQVAAW
+261 DWDRQVAAW
-270 DPKKQLENQIKQ
+270 DPKKELENQIKQ
-282 HEQKMAELKKQGKPS
+282 HEQNMEELKKQGQAS
-297 NEPPPSKPVGAPID
+297 NEPPPSKPAGAPID

-320 ASMIFPIAG
+320 ASMIAPIAG

-342 NARPDAETFYYQVF
+342 NARPDAETFYHQVF

-364 AAFNDANMP
+364 AAFHDANMP

-404 AHYKTFLDFYKAGE
+404 AHYKTFLDFYKAGDM
-418 KNIGYADSY
+418 NIGYASSY

-435 PEMKIP
+435 PELKIP
-441 AGERIARWAMATQYG
+441 AAERIARWAMATQYG
-456 VSSVSWKPPMTT
+456 FNVNWKPPMITKV
-468 TMESKDNT
+468 EPKDNT
-476 LILNFDSDMA
+476 LILSFDSDMA
-486 SVNNEAIVGFS
+486 SVNSEAIVGFS

-515 GKDSNGQPQHNSKAL
+515 GKDENGQPQITWKAL

-536 VPNPIHFRF
+536 VPNPIHYRF

-551 MGNLRQGVYQSGDVP
+551 MGNLRMVHIKDIP
-566 LAAQRSDNWT
+566 FATQRSDNWT

-590 VPGLVNG
+590 VPGQVHG
-597 GEVEALKKAL
+597 GETEELKKAL

-617 EAQALLDSQKK
+617 EAQALLDAQKK

>member
-1 MNKQSLYMKNY
+1 MMITSITTPMKNY
-12 TISLIALLSAV
+12 TIALIALLLAV
-23 LTLASA
+23 LTLSSAS
-29 KAQQEPG
+29 AQQEPG
-36 KNLQVVPAMAE
+36 KDITAVPAMAK
-47 GLSVHNLFQS
+47 GLSLHNLFQS

-68 IWGWALAGEEVSV
+68 IWGWAEPGEDVTV
-81 SFAGKTQTT
+81 SFGGQTQKT

-98 KVIFPAMPATASTAE
+98 KVSLQAMPATAE
-113 PLQMTI
+113 PLQMAI
-119 KGKAATLTLD
+119 KGKNATITFD

-136 WVMGGQS
+136 LVMGGQS
-143 NMQEPIRNLENG
+143 NMQEPLRALEG
-155 HMEIASANYPK
+155 GDVEIASANFPK

-171 VPNLVDNQEKKNFPR
+171 VPSIVDNLEKKNFPR

-221 ASQVPIGVID
+221 ASQIPIGVID
-231 ASFWGTPVEGWMP
+231 ASYWGTPVEAWMP

-251 DSDTVRALVA
+251 DSDAVRALIS
-261 DWDKQVAAW
+261 DWDKRVAAW
-270 DPKKQLENQIKQ
+270 DPKKELENQIKQ
-282 HEQKMAELKKQGKPS
+282 YEKRMGELKKQGNTPT
-297 NEPPPSKPVGAPID
+297 EPPPSKPVGAPID

-320 ASMIFPIAG
+320 ASMISPIAG

-373 FGIISLCTDTPPQTL
+373 FGIISLCTDSAPQTL
-388 DNYLECMMD
+388 DNYLESMMD

-404 AHYKTFLDFYKAGE
+404 AHYKTFLDFYKAGD
-418 KNIGYADSY
+418 KNIGYASSY

-435 PEMKIP
+435 PELKIP
-441 AGERIARWAMATQYG
+441 AAERIARWAMATQYG
-456 VSSVSWKPPMTT
+456 FNSVNWKPPMTT
-468 TMESKDNT
+468 KMESKDNT

-486 SVNNEAIVGFS
+486 SVNSEAIVGFS
-497 IAGKDGK
+497 IAGKDGQ

-510 EYLVT
+510 EYLVI
-515 GKDSNGQPQHNSKAL
+515 GKDKNGQPQLTWKAL

-536 VPNPIHFRF
+536 VPNPIHYRF
-545 AWGRNP
+545 GWGRNP
-551 MGNLRQGVYQSGDVP
+551 MGNLRMTFIKDLP
-566 LAAQRSDNWT
+566 LGTQRSDTWT
-576 VADMYENYTGKKSA
+576 VADMYENYNGKKSA

-597 GEVEALKKAL
+597 GEVEELKQAL

-617 EAQALLDSQKK
+617 EARALLEAQK

>member
-1 MNKQSLYMKNY
+1 MKKL

-23 LTLASA
+23 LTLSSA
-29 KAQQEPG
+29 TAQQEPG
-36 KNLQVVPAMAE
+36 KNMTAVPAIAE
-47 GLSVHNLFQS
+47 GLSLHNLFQS

-68 IWGWALAGEEVSV
+68 IWGWALAGEEVTV
-81 SFAGKTQTT
+81 SFGCQTQTT

-98 KVIFPAMPATASTAE
+98 KVIFPAMPATAE

-119 KGKAATLTLD
+119 KGKVATLTLD

-143 NMQEPIRNLENG
+143 NMQEPIRNLDG
-155 HMEIASANYPK
+155 GPAEIVSANYPK

-171 VPNLVDNQEKKNFPR
+171 VPSIVDNQEKKNFPR

-201 PQTVPDFSGIGYIF
+201 PQTVPEFSGIGYIF

-221 ASQVPIGVID
+221 TSQIPIGVID
-231 ASFWGTPVEGWMP
+231 ASYWGTPVEAWMP
-244 LSVVKSI
+244 LSVVKSM
-251 DSDTVRALVA
+251 DSDIVRSLIS
-261 DWDKQVAAW
+261 DWDKKVAAW
-270 DPKKQLENQIKQ
+270 DPKKELENQIKKY
-282 HEQKMAELKKQGKPS
+282 EQRMVEKPS

-320 ASMIFPIAG
+320 ASMISPIAG

-342 NARPDAETFYYQVF
+342 NSRPDAETFYYQVF

-364 AAFNDANMP
+364 AAFNDATMP
-373 FGIISLCTDTPPQTL
+373 FGIISLCTDGAAQTS
-388 DNYLECMMD
+388 DNYLESMMD

-404 AHYKTFLDFYKAGE
+404 AHYKTFLDFYKAGD
-418 KNIGYADSY
+418 KNIGYASSY
-427 DHRRAWWH
+427 DHRAAWWH
-435 PEMKIP
+435 PELKIP
-441 AGERIARWAMATQYG
+441 AAERIARWAMVTQYG
-456 VSSVSWKPPMTT
+456 VNSVSWKPPMVTKV
-468 TMESKDNT
+468 EPKDNT
-476 LILNFDSDMA
+476 LILSFDSDMA
-486 SVNNEAIVGFS
+486 SVNNEAMAGFS

-515 GKDSNGQPQHNSKAL
+515 GKDKNGQPQITWKAL

-536 VPNPIHFRF
+536 VPNPIHYRF

-551 MGNLRQGVYQSGDVP
+551 KANARMVYIKDIP
-566 LAAQRSDNWT
+566 LGTQRSDTWT

-590 VPGLVNG
+590 VPGVVNG

-617 EAQALLDSQKK
+617 EAQAFLDSQK

>member
-1 MNKQSLYMKNY
+1 MKNY
-12 TISLIALLSAV
+12 TISLLALLSAV
-23 LTLASA
+23 LTLSSA
-29 KAQQEPG
+29 TAQQEPG
-36 KNLQVVPAMAE
+36 NNLTVIPVIAE
-47 GLSVHNLFQS
+47 GLSLHNLFQS

-68 IWGWALAGEEVSV
+68 IWGWAVANEEVTV
-81 SFAGKTQTT
+81 SFAGKIQTT
-90 KAGADRSW
+90 KAGSDRSW
-98 KVIFPAMPATASTAE
+98 KVIFPAMPATAETAE

-119 KGKAATLTLD
+119 KGRVATLTLD

-143 NMQEPIRNLENG
+143 NMQEPIRNLDG
-155 HMEIASANYPK
+155 GPAEIVSANYPK

-171 VPNLVDNQEKKNFPR
+171 VPSIVDNQEKKNFPR
-186 RQKDKQPDGDWDICS
+186 RQKDTQPDGDWDICS
-201 PQTVPDFSGIGYIF
+201 PQTVPEFSGIGYIF

-244 LSVVKSI
+244 LSVVKSM
-251 DSDTVRALVA
+251 DSDVVRSLIS
-261 DWDKQVAAW
+261 DWDKKVAAW
-270 DPKKQLENQIKQ
+270 DPKKELENQIKKY
-282 HEQKMAELKKQGKPS
+282 EQRMVEKPS

-320 ASMIFPIAG
+320 ASMISPIAG

-342 NARPDAETFYYQVF
+342 NSRPDAEPFYYQVF

-364 AAFNDANMP
+364 AAFNDATMP
-373 FGIISLCTDTPPQTL
+373 FGIISLCTDGAAQTS
-388 DNYLECMMD
+388 DNYLESMMD

-404 AHYKTFLDFYKAGE
+404 AHYKTFLDFYKAGD
-418 KNIGYADSY
+418 KNIGYASSY
-427 DHRRAWWH
+427 DHRAAWWH
-435 PEMKIP
+435 PELKIP
-441 AGERIARWAMATQYG
+441 AAERIARWAMVTQYG
-456 VSSVSWKPPMTT
+456 VNSVSWKPPMVTKV
-468 TMESKDNT
+468 EPKDNT
-476 LILNFDSDMA
+476 LILSFDSDMA
-486 SVNNEAIVGFS
+486 SVNNEAMAGFS

-515 GKDSNGQPQHNSKAL
+515 GKDKNGQPQITWKAL

-536 VPNPIHFRF
+536 VPNPIHYRF

-551 MGNLRQGVYQSGDVP
+551 KANARMVYIKDIP
-566 LAAQRSDNWT
+566 LGTQRSDTWT

-590 VPGLVNG
+590 VPGVVNG

-617 EAQALLDSQKK
+617 EAQAFLDSQK

>member
-1 MNKQSLYMKNY
+1 MKNY
-12 TISLIALLSAV
+12 TISLIVLLSAV
-23 LTLASA
+23 LALSSA
-29 KAQQEPG
+29 TAQQEPG
-36 KNLQVVPAMAE
+36 KDITAVPAIAE
-47 GLSVHNLFQS
+47 GLSLHNLFQS

-68 IWGWALAGEEVSV
+68 IWGWAVAGEDVTV

-98 KVIFPAMPATASTAE
+98 KVIFPAMPATAE

-119 KGKAATLTLD
+119 KGKAATLTLG
-129 NILMGDV
+129 NILVGDV

-143 NMQEPIRNLENG
+143 NMQEPLRNLEG
-155 HMEIASANYPK
+155 GDVEIASANFPK

-171 VPNLVDNQEKKNFPR
+171 VPSIIDNQEKKNIPR
-186 RQKDKQPDGDWDICS
+186 RQKDKQLDGDWDICS
-201 PQTVPDFSGIGYIF
+201 PQTVPEFSGIGYAF

-221 ASQVPIGVID
+221 GSQIPIGVID
-231 ASFWGTPVEGWMP
+231 ASYWGTPVESWTP
-244 LSVVKSI
+244 LSVVKSM
-251 DSDTVRALVA
+251 DSDVVRAVIS

-270 DPKKQLENQIKQ
+270 DPKKELENQIKL
-282 HEQKMAELKKQGKPS
+282 HEQKMEELKEQGNTPT
-297 NEPPPSKPVGAPID
+297 EPPPSKPVGAPID

-320 ASMIFPIAG
+320 ASMIAPIAG

-342 NARPDAETFYYQVF
+342 NARPDAETFYYEVF

-373 FGIISLCTDTPPQTL
+373 FGIISLCTDSPPQTL

-397 FGIYVRE
+397 YGIYVRE
-404 AHYKTFLDFYKAGE
+404 AHYKTFLELYKAGD
-418 KNIGYADSY
+418 KNIGYASSY

-435 PEMKIP
+435 PELKIP
-441 AGERIARWAMATQYG
+441 AAERIARWAMATQYG
-456 VSSVSWKPPMTT
+456 FNSVNWKPPMMTK
-468 TMESKDNT
+468 MESKDDT

-486 SVNNEAIVGFS
+486 SVNSEAIAGFS

-504 FQPAKA
+504 FQPARA
-510 EYLVT
+510 EYLVI
-515 GKDSNGQPQHNSKAL
+515 GKDKSGQPQITWKAL

-536 VPNPIHFRF
+536 VPNPIHYRF

-551 MGNLRQGVYQSGDVP
+551 MGNLRMVFIKDLP
-566 LAAQRSDNWT
+566 FATQRSDNWT

-590 VPGLVNG
+590 VPGQVHG
-597 GEVEALKKAL
+597 GEAEELKQEL
-607 KAADLERRIF
+607 KAADLERRIYEARALL
-617 EAQALLDSQKK
+617 EAQKQ